1 MNNAKVTVTKE
12 VAEAIEV
19 VKAKYGI
26 YGALVQVEGAIYSEP
41 EITVKRWV
49 TESDNMSYDILAEML
64 VNGYT
69 VEKSPEE
76 KVREYYDRCIE
87 NRRLARSGGRGYAE
101 ENHDGQAIGASIT
114 LDILGIK
121 IEGVN
126 A

>member
-1 MNNAKVTVTKE
+1 MNNAKVIVTKE

-26 YGALVQVEGAIYSEP
+26 YEALVQVEGAIYSEP
-41 EITVKRWV
+41 EMTVKRWV
-49 TESDNMSYDILAEML
+49 TASDGMTYDILAEIL
-64 VNGYT
+64 VNSYT

-76 KVREYYDRCIE
+76 KVAEY
-87 NRRLARSGGRGYAE
+87 LAEAEDFRADATDGNYYEFCNGRIVGIK
-101 ENHDGQAIGASIT
+101 QT

-121 IEGVN
+121 ISGVN